1 MPTSRLSWLHPLMH
15 WFPFFKESIVFTV
28 KGKYVFPCVFS
39 GKCLLGIWK
48 QVLSL
53 VLISL
58 YLVSYIQYMY
68 VHMHMQIYMYCLV
81 MHACTCGIHVHV
93 HVIAAY
99 HTHISL
105 LQYCTVQYGMVKYY
119 PQYMYIHSVVYIGT
133 VLLLRKSCPLHACI
147 HTLYVP
153 FPRSGTER
161 LVVNIAERLLSFS
174 R

>member
-28 KGKYVFPCVFS
+28 EGKYVFPCVFS
-39 GKCLLGIWK
+39 GKCLLSIWK

-58 YLVSYIQYMY
+58 YLVSYIWYMY

-93 HVIAAY
+93 VAAY
-99 HTHISL
+99 SHQPVI
-105 LQYCTVQYGMVKYY
+105 VQYSMVWYSTSY
-119 PQYMYIHSVVYIGT
+119 STCTYILWHILVLCFSCVSLALYMHPYILCMCRFPEVELN
-133 VLLLRKSCPLHACI
+133 VLQWTWWRGC
-147 HTLYVP
+147 
-153 FPRSGTER
+153 FPSAGDC
-161 LVVNIAERLLSFS
+161 
-174 R
+174 